1 MPKKTNKT
9 THVPCN
15 GDSPSSIE
23 RQKEDLESKDATMI
37 KEKYLQDDNG
47 KQQLEAEARSYK
59 EDLKKAKGD
68 MEQMTEE
75 LKTLRLKVATLKT
88 QRDALQQR
96 YTEKEQELLAAQGV
110 VSELTN
116 VVNQLIA
123 QNSSRGPLIINI

>member
-1 MPKKTNKT
+1 
-9 THVPCN
+9 
-15 GDSPSSIE
+15 
-23 RQKEDLESKDATMI
+23 MI

-47 KQQLEAEARSYK
+47 KQQLEAEAKSYK

-75 LKTLRLKVATLKT
+75 LKTLRLKVATNAQEIKTLKS

-116 VVNQLIA
+116 VVNQAIA
-123 QNSSRGPLIINI
+123 QHSSRGPLIINIQMDETDL